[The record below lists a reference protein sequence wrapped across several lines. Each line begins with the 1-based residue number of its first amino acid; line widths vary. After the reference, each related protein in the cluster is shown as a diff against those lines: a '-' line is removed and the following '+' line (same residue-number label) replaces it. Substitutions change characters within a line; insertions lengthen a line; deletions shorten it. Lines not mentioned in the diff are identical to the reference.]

1 MLHKSILACVALLL
15 LVTPSEARPKLSI
28 FSGKCLCVCL
38 VSGTAV
44 DAVYEAKSSSGCV
57 LLEHK
62 TCNVSLDGLV
72 RTGTLE
78 TCESLM
84 TNVKVQGRTNT
95 PTRARP

>member
-1 MLHKSILACVALLL
+1 VGAEEGGGALTQGDIAPASPRLWRFQ
-15 LVTPSEARPKLSI
+15 PEA
-28 FSGKCLCVCL
+28 G
-38 VSGTAV
+38 